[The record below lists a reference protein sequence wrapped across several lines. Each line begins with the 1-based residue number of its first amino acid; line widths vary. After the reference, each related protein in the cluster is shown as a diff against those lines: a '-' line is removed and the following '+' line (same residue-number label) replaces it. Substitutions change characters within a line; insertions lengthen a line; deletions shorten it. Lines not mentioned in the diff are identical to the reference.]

1 MNKNKKLTV
10 LETYVTKLNPAPEYS
25 RPSNRYIR
33 KDKDDMKTIK
43 YYEKNDMVPIP
54 IIKEI
59 KEKTYEDIG
68 LYEYNIYF
76 AEMFAAKDVVIIGVS
91 YIYYYDNNDKKEKFN
106 FITPVELKDDVYY
119 PVPMILQKII
129 RDRIE
134 KDE

>member
-1 MNKNKKLTV
+1 
-10 LETYVTKLNPAPEYS
+10 
-25 RPSNRYIR
+25 
-33 KDKDDMKTIK
+33 MKTIK